1 MDGNEPDFKDQF
13 KKDLL
18 GALIGKYEQSQ
29 AFVTGIP
36 GKQRPQLAMRKSPF
50 MQDYSDEM
58 DYRKRQWMNEVLLDL
73 EHNGLLELQWVKF
86 RERTEIEK
94 IYLRLENLQLAYE
107 RSGIMP
113 LRAKLDHMREVLKT
127 LADHPWS
134 WVRSWRES
142 ADAALL
148 QGKSVRLDVDDPE
161 GYADLVSVLQ
171 ELAALE
177 GQLVSIRIFSQRLF
191 RDSKH
196 LEQKVLKRLVGLAK
210 QASGEY
216 RDTEEEWLD
225 FLGLSRNPQSVWLC
239 GPLTLKMRSGNE
251 VNTSVFPG
259 GTGLSRRTIEEIEW
273 MATPAKRVLT
283 IENLTTY
290 HQWIEQHAGDLSDQ
304 LVVYTG
310 GYPHRVLQMFFTKLA
325 ETLSCADDS
334 IEIYHWGD
342 IDLGGIRIFEYIK
355 NRFFPTMRPFRMG
368 VDTLLTYETSA
379 AVVSDDYAEQIRLAI
394 DDPQY
399 ANWLPVLETM
409 LTNRIRL
416 EQESI
421 SD

>member
-1 MDGNEPDFKDQF
+1 MEWNEPNFKDQF
-13 KKDLL
+13 KKELL
-18 GALIGKYEQSQ
+18 GTLIGKYEQSQ
-29 AFVTGIP
+29 AFIIGVP
-36 GKQRPQLAMRKSPF
+36 GKQRPQLAMRKSQF

-58 DYRKRQWMNEVLLDL
+58 DYRKRHWMNEVLLDL
-73 EHNGLLELQWVKF
+73 EQTGLLALQWVRF
-86 RERTEIEK
+86 REQTEIEK

-113 LRAKLDHMREVLKT
+113 LRAKLDRMREVLQP
-127 LADHPWS
+127 LAYHQWS
-134 WVRSWRES
+134 WVRDWWES
-142 ADAALL
+142 TDTSLL
-148 QGKSVRLDVDDPE
+148 QGKSARLDVDDPE
-161 GYADLVSVLQ
+161 GYADLVRALQ
-171 ELAALE
+171 ELAGLE

-196 LEQKVLKRLVGLAK
+196 LERKVLKRLIGLAK

-225 FLGLSRNPQSVWLC
+225 FLGLARNPRSVWVS
-239 GPLTLKMRSGNE
+239 GPLTLKMTFGNE
-251 VNTSVFPG
+251 VETTSFPG
-259 GTGLSRRTIEEIEW
+259 GVGLSARTIEKIDW
-273 MATPAKRVLT
+273 MVTPTKRWLT

-290 HQWIEQHAGDLSDQ
+290 HQWIEQHTENLGDQ
-304 LVVYTG
+304 LVIYTG

-325 ETLSCADDS
+325 ETLSCADNS

-355 NRFFPTMRPFRMG
+355 SRFFHTLKPFRMEVG
-368 VDTLLTYETSA
+368 TLFAYKSVA
-379 AVVSDDYAEQIRLAI
+379 ASFSDDYAEQIRLAI

-409 LTNRIRL
+409 LTHRIRL